1 MKVFKFGGASVK
13 DAEAVRNVA
22 NILNGYKN
30 DKLLVVISA
39 MGKTTNML
47 EELVKVYFD
56 KHADTFK
63 VIEKIK
69 EFHWNILTE
78 LFEDKNHP
86 IYNEI
91 ENLFL
96 ELECMVEKEVG
107 KGDYDFFYDQVVS
120 SGEFIST
127 KIVSAYLLSSGLKN
141 KWIDARNF
149 IFTDSNYREA
159 RINWVQTERIVTNR
173 LKPFIEKSLVIT
185 QGFIGKD
192 HENATTTLG
201 REGSDYS
208 AAIFAWCLNAESV
221 TIWKDVAGVMNAD
234 PKKMEKVVKIDRL
247 TYNQAIE
254 LAYYGASVIHPKT
267 LQPLKSKSIPFFV
280 KSFVDKDA
288 KGTAISENPE
298 DQTNVTCY
306 IFKENQYMINLST
319 KDFSF
324 IAENNLQDIFRVF
337 ASNKIR
343 INTMQNSA
351 ISFRA
356 VFDYDE
362 RKITHAIEELR
373 NAFNIK
379 EEKDLKLITIYNP
392 SNKENNVKFPTP
404 ILEQLTEKVQQLV
417 VRELAM
423 ES

>member
-1 MKVFKFGGASVK
+1 MK

-56 KHADTFK
+56 KHEDTFK

-69 EFHWNILTE
+69 EFHWNILME

-234 PKKMEKVVKIDRL
+234 PKKMEKVVKIDKL

-298 DQTNVTCY
+298 DQTKITCY

-392 SNKENNVKFPTP
+392 SNKEGDVKFPTP

-417 VRELAM
+417 VREEALA
-423 ES
+423 S